1 MAIGLVLGYAFLH
14 AYTFRS
20 LLFSV
25 ASAGIGWRYGRDAEA
40 EWGGLCGSG
49 LAQSPVDLGGGQAEF
64 AGDLGELVFVKYDTK
79 VRLWELHLG
88 LVILFYFLATN
99 PGYTRHN
106 QYGEKMNN

>member
-1 MAIGLVLGYAFLH
+1 MGYAFLH
-14 AYTFRS
+14 AYFPITPLFRM
-20 LLFSV
+20 

-79 VRLWELHLG
+79 VSLGELHLG
-88 LVILFYFLATN
+88 LVILFYFLVTN

-106 QYGEKMNN
+106 QCGEKMNNWSLC